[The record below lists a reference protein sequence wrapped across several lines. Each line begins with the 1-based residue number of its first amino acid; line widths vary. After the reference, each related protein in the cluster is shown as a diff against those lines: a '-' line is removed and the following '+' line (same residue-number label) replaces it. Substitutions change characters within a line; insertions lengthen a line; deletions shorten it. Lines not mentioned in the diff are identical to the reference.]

1 MPVSLFPR
9 GARKS
14 GMFHVNSMPF
24 FRAERG
30 KTAYKRSARTMLP
43 QAKTRCGDTE

>member
-1 MPVSLFPR
+1 
-9 GARKS
+9 
-14 GMFHVNSMPF
+14 MFHVNGLPF
-24 FRAERG
+24 LRATRG